1 MSRGLVRRALQRLAT
16 FSPLASGYGQHG
28 ASYGKK
34 SLLGWLFSGGSP
46 DEDIVEHV
54 DVLRERSRDLYMGT
68 PLATGAV
75 KVLVK
80 NTVGVGLQLS
90 PQIDAEALGLDD
102 DAADAW
108 EAQVSREWKLWAG
121 AQHCDAARTCNFNQ
135 LQSLAFLSVLLSG
148 DAFVVLPTIRRRGS
162 IYDLRVQLLEAD
174 RVCDPS
180 PLDPALNV
188 LQGVEVGT
196 YGEPVAYYV
205 AKNHPLATR
214 FSVDPMQAWKRVPAF
229 GSQSG
234 RRNILHLLIQ
244 ERPEQRRGAPLLAPV
259 IESLKQLG
267 RYSEAEL
274 AAAVI
279 SGMLT
284 VFVTSDKGEPI
295 PIGQGIPEEERVDTA
310 TDALELGNG
319 SVLGLGPGESIE
331 TVNPSRPNTAF
342 DGFVRSI
349 CVPIGAALEIPYEIL
364 LQHFTSS
371 YTAARAS
378 FVEFWKAVRT
388 RRAWLAASFCQPI
401 YEEWLAE
408 AVAKGR
414 VSAPG
419 FFEDLAIRAAW
430 SAAEWNG
437 PAQGQINEKV
447 EAGAANDRVQ
457 FGFSTA
463 TRETAELTGG
473 NWDQI
478 QRARRREL
486 AKQAQTQTQ
495 QTTQEPAYGAED

>member
-1 MSRGLVRRALQRLAT
+1 MLANLR
-16 FSPLASGYGQHG
+16 PLASGYGQHG
-28 ASYGKK
+28 ASHAKK
-34 SLLGWLFSGGSP
+34 SLLGWMFAGGSP

-54 DVLRERSRDLYMGT
+54 DTLRERSRDLYMGT

-80 NTVGVGLQLS
+80 NTVGAGLQLS
-90 PQIDAEALGLDD
+90 PQVDAKALGLSDD
-102 DAADAW
+102 EADAW
-108 EAQVSREWKLWAG
+108 EQLVCREWQLWAG
-121 AQHCDAARTCNFNQ
+121 SQHCDAGRTCNFGQ

-148 DAFVVLPTIRRRGS
+148 DAFAVLPPIRRRGS

-180 PLDPALNV
+180 QLDPALDV
-188 LQGVEVGT
+188 LQGVELGT

-205 AKNHPLATR
+205 AKNHPLSTR
-214 FSVDPMQAWKRVPAF
+214 YVVDQLQTWKRIPAF

-234 RRNILHLLIQ
+234 RRNILHLLLQ

-259 IESLKQLG
+259 IGSLKQLG

-279 SGMLT
+279 AGMLT
-284 VFVTSDKGEPI
+284 VFVKSDKGESI
-295 PIGQGIPEEERVDTA
+295 PLGQSIPAEDQVDTA
-310 TDALELGNG
+310 EGALELGNG
-319 SVLGLGPGESIE
+319 SVVGLGPGESIE

-388 RRAWLAASFCQPI
+388 RRAWLAASFCQPV

-486 AKQAQTQTQ
+486 AKQAQQQPTQ
-495 QTTQEPAYGAED
+495 QPGAEPPEQETP